1 MSSRSFTPA
10 QVRQIA
16 THLLGAPNTRLS
28 RDDDL
33 RFGSNGSV
41 SVKPS
46 TGEFYDHE
54 RGDGGGVIELIR
66 REGEADPAAWL
77 ERNGFANGHT
87 HLSGASKSPNG
98 KATAAPFHIVE
109 TYSYRDEGG
118 AELFQT
124 CRLENGETAA
134 DGKKTKSFFQR
145 RPDGNG
151 GYVNGI
157 AGVRQVPYRLPELTE
172 AVAKQR
178 WVFLCEGERK
188 CDRLAALGFV
198 ATCNAM
204 GAGKWPDALTPHFS
218 GAYVIIPPDN
228 DEPGRRHAQLV
239 ARRLKGVAARVLFL
253 DLPGLPPK
261 GDVVDWLDA
270 GGTRDA
276 LVRLAKDA
284 YEPDL
289 DSARDAPEPS
299 GNGEDRRD
307 DAPEPNRATRRANGH
322 RVKEQAPTS
331 ASALQAMVFPPIKYI
346 VPRYIVEGCT
356 LLAGAPKLGK
366 SWLALEIG
374 LAVASGG
381 KCLGNIECEQGDV
394 LYLALEDNMRRL
406 QSRMRKLVMVG
417 DHWPPGLQF
426 VTECERANTGG
437 IDQIRKWAASVIWP
451 RLAIVDV
458 LAMFKPIV
466 KGRDALYDADYASL
480 KGLQELASELGIG
493 VLVLHHTRK
502 SPAEI
507 DPFEKVSGTLGLSG
521 AADSTLILS
530 RDGNGCTIY
539 GRGRDI
545 PEIETAVSFDRE
557 ICRWRVLGEA
567 AEVRRSDERSAVV
580 TALKEFGEQMSPA
593 DIAAVTNTRGGN
605 IRRLLSKMVKD
616 GQIVK
621 AKRGKYS
628 LPGGGEEGTNHNV
641 TDVTDVTDSLDT
653 VSYCPLVHE
662 P

>member
-1 MSSRSFTPA
+1 M
-10 QVRQIA
+10 
-16 THLLGAPNTRLS
+16 
-28 RDDDL
+28 
-33 RFGSNGSV
+33 
-41 SVKPS
+41 KPS
-46 TGEFYDHE
+46 SGQFYDHE
-54 RGDGGGVIELIR
+54 RGDGGGVIDLIR

-77 ERNGFANGHT
+77 ARNGFANAHT
-87 HLSGASKSPNG
+87 PPSGASKSPNG
-98 KATAAPFHIVE
+98 KATPAPFRVVE

-118 AELFQT
+118 AELFQA

-151 GYVNGI
+151 GYLNGI
-157 AGVRQVPYRLPELTE
+157 ADVRQVPYRLPELIK
-172 AVAKQR
+172 AVAERR
-178 WVFLCEGERK
+178 WLFFCEGERK
-188 CDRLAALGFV
+188 CDRLAALGLV

-204 GAGKWPDALTPHFS
+204 GAGKWADALTPHFS
-218 GAYVIIPPDN
+218 GAYVVILPDN

-239 ARRLKGVAARVLFL
+239 ARRLKGVAARASFSICQACRRRATLSTGSTPAGRGTHWFASPRTL
-253 DLPGLPPK
+253 TSRTLIPPG
-261 GDVVDWLDA
+261 
-270 GGTRDA
+270 R
-276 LVRLAKDA
+276 RLS
-284 YEPDL
+284 L
-289 DSARDAPEPS
+289 S
-299 GNGEDRRD
+299 GNGEDQRD
-307 DAPEPNRATRRANGH
+307 DAPGH
-322 RVKEQAPTS
+322 RVKGQAPTS

-605 IRRLLSKMVKD
+605 IRQLLSKMVKD

-641 TDVTDVTDSLDT
+641 TDVTDVTD
-653 VSYCPLVHE
+653 PLA
-662 P
+662 